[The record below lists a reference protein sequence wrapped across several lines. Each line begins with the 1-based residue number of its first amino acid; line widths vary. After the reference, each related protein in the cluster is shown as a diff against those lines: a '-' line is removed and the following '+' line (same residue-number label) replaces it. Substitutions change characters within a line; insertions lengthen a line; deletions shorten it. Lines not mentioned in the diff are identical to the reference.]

1 LEVAALFAG
10 IFLTMIPALDV
21 LHARGRDLGLVEP
34 WQFFWSTGL
43 LSSFLDNAP
52 TYLTF
57 IAIAQ
62 SLGLPPEVAGVS
74 HRVLAAISLGA
85 VFMGA
90 NTYIGNGPNFM
101 VRSIAEERG
110 IKMPSFFGYMAYSG
124 AVLIPVF
131 LVITLVFFR

>member
-1 LEVAALFAG
+1 VAALFAG
-10 IFLTMIPALDV
+10 IFLTMLPALDV
-21 LHARGRDLGLVEP
+21 LHARGRDLGLTEP
-34 WQFFWSTGL
+34 WQFFWGAGF

-57 IAIAQ
+57 VAIAQ
-62 SLGLPPEVAGVS
+62 SLGLPPEVAGMS
-74 HRVLAAISLGA
+74 HRVLAAISAGA

-110 IKMPSFFGYMAYSG
+110 VKMPSFGGYMLYSG

-131 LVITLVFFR
+131 VIVTLVFFR